1 MFKQTGLLSYFQWQ
15 QKPPSHGS
23 PSDSEDSM
31 SEQPR
36 EKQEWTRVK
45 AVHSMKTVNIQL
57 FDLHAD
63 ASADVVKNQA
73 RQHLDPQPEQCIF
86 DPEKYNRQQ
95 YDYSLQRHRLSSE
108 ELITYAEMATEIR
121 ARFALDASMLEQDP
135 HVGPSAQLEQELKRS
150 LNLQR
155 QQTRFQRQF
164 DPLPEIAGFE
174 GPTKKYKTSRATRRD
189 MSTR

>member
-15 QKPPSHGS
+15 QKPPSSGN

-57 FDLHAD
+57 YDLHAD
-63 ASADVVKNQA
+63 ANSDVVKNQA

-86 DPEKYNRQQ
+86 DPEKYNR
-95 YDYSLQRHRLSSE
+95 
-108 ELITYAEMATEIR
+108 
-121 ARFALDASMLEQDP
+121 
-135 HVGPSAQLEQELKRS
+135 
-150 LNLQR
+150 
-155 QQTRFQRQF
+155 
-164 DPLPEIAGFE
+164 
-174 GPTKKYKTSRATRRD
+174 
-189 MSTR
+189 